1 MKQLVIPA
9 AIALLLAACSS
20 TPDADKAG
28 GGAPV
33 ESRGPGVATV
43 TTGGVDSQRLPPRAH
58 RPKQYSFQAQRLFRL
73 RQLRSES

>member
-43 TTGGVDSQRLPPRAH
+43 TTGGVDSQRLPPSSPTPTIFFPSAASISITTTS
-58 RPKQYSFQAQRLFRL
+58 K
-73 RQLRSES
+73 